1 MYKAIRITDPQKQL
15 LIDGKD
21 GKTTDE
27 TEQVKIIPDHYRNI
41 LYNETTTPMKHIPPK
56 EMLTPFTQ
64 EETKKATICH
74 CKTRRAPE
82 RAAYVQNY

>member
-1 MYKAIRITDPQKQL
+1 MYKAIRSIRITDPQKQL

-27 TEQVKIIPDHYRNI
+27 TEQVKIITDYFRNT
-41 LYNETTTPMKHIPPK
+41 LYDETTTPMKHVPPK

-64 EETKKATICH
+64 EEIKKG
-74 CKTRRAPE
+74 K
-82 RAAYVQNY
+82 